1 MRYLFKKLF
10 QILISTIFI
19 LASFKIVDASGVVT
33 ITSIPTSKVAG
44 EEFNV
49 GFSVSGLVASSSY
62 YMKGLGGNLGG
73 SQTEVDTWNGGW
85 IQQNGSWTS
94 MPIFTTNAEGSVS
107 AEFKVRFDPNVA
119 TNTKEFVLRV
129 RKIDNETNI
138 DSLSSNIQITAATPS
153 PTNSPT
159 NTPTATPTKTA
170 TPIPTGTPKPTPTK
184 TPTAKPTTTSTPSE
198 DPEATE
204 KPSINLEFGTGNVVD
219 DQNTPTSMVAGSSTE
234 KKSPVLAI
242 IFIFSGVCF
251 LGYGGYMLYN
261 KNHPN
266 DQKRSLQ
273 TENIQNS

>member
-1 MRYLFKKLF
+1 MRYKKRIYIVLTLLFLILPRGVTAS
-10 QILISTIFI
+10 ILINEISPSTDTEWVE
-19 LASFKIVDASGVVT
+19 LYND
-33 ITSIPTSKVAG
+33 
-44 EEFNV
+44 
-49 GFSVSGLVASSSY
+49 SSS
-62 YMKGLGGNLGG
+62 
-73 SQTEVDTWNGGW
+73 EVDLSGYLLEDGNSSRNDDINLSGIISGNGFVVFTHVEGWLNNGGDT
-85 IQQNGSWTS
+85 IKLYNNASPSAIIDQYTYGGVDSSKSIARIPNGSENWQT
-94 MPIFTTNAEGSVS
+94 TTNI
-107 AEFKVRFDPNVA
+107 
-119 TNTKEFVLRV
+119 TN
-129 RKIDNETNI
+129 N
-138 DSLSSNIQITAATPS
+138 SSNPS
-153 PTNSPT
+153 PTTSPTQDPT

-170 TPIPTGTPKPTPTK
+170 TPTPIGTPKPTPTK

-198 DPEATE
+198 EPEATE

-219 DQNTPTSMVAGSSTE
+219 DQSTPTSMVAGSSTE